1 MAEVSEG
8 GDEGVAFAVEKSFR
22 FGRAQQMSDSHSGL
36 VTDYRRD
43 GVIRCRGFL
52 DAEEISELR
61 LAFEAYRSR
70 VAPTLPDSDFTL
82 EQDRQTVRNFWRM
95 ERHDAYFRSF
105 AERPR
110 LLDQVGTL
118 VQGDPVL
125 VGVESFNKP
134 ARVGSPVPPHQ
145 DNAYF
150 CQLPPDVLTVWIA
163 LDPATEQNGAVQYA
177 LGSQHSLLPHRPSGR
192 KGNSLGLADESR
204 AAPFSPYLG
213 IVDVGDALIHHCQ
226 TIHWSE
232 PNRSD
237 RPRLSLVLV
246 YRGAHT
252 RSDKAMKAAYETAL
266 AATPQNA

>member
-1 MAEVSEG
+1 MSGSRLVS
-8 GDEGVAFAVEKSFR
+8 
-22 FGRAQQMSDSHSGL
+22 
-36 VTDYRRD
+36 DYRRD

-52 DAEEISELR
+52 TAEEVSELR
-61 LAFEAYRSR
+61 LAFESYRSR
-70 VAPTLPDSDFTL
+70 IAPTLPDSDYTL

-95 ERHDAYFRSF
+95 ERHDPYFRSL
-105 AERPR
+105 AARPM
-110 LLDQVGTL
+110 LLDQVGPL
-118 VQGDPVL
+118 LNGDPVL

-163 LDPATEQNGAVQYA
+163 LDPATEQNGAVRYA
-177 LGSQHSLLPHRPSGR
+177 LGSQHSLRPHRPSGR
-192 KGNSLGLADESR
+192 KGNSLGLADESD
-204 AAPFSPYLG
+204 AAAFHLYLG

-246 YRGAHT
+246 YRGTHT
-252 RSDKAMKAAYETAL
+252 RPDEAMQAAYQKAL